1 MKVRQDKAVIENTLQ
16 LSTLVGVTEQQHS
29 TLCIYVHYSPDDDH
43 PHPEADRTY
52 YEFIKTR
59 EITRRE
65 AHLGN
70 LSECAWKYRF
80 KLLMNGIIRNIP
92 HCLSFVIN
100 LIDLSYFDYRCTYF
114 GPSILLLVLVLVVIL
129 WRLCLSRA

>member
-16 LSTLVGVTEQQHS
+16 LSTLAGVTEQQHS

-43 PHPEADRTY
+43 PEADRTY
-52 YEFIKTR
+52 EFIIDKR
-59 EITRRE
+59 RRE
-65 AHLGN
+65 EHLGN

-80 KLLMNGIIRNIP
+80 KLLINGIIRNIP

-114 GPSILLLVLVLVVIL
+114 GPSILLVFVLVMIL